1 MVLCI
6 SDVKTLRY
14 SIIVTI
20 LVAIGMNGLAFG
32 QVLPVPIFDIAHLKS
47 DHGSFPIPYRLI
59 NASLDYTQV
68 VLSTKALFFEITAG
82 SDGQLTV
89 KLPRS
94 IIDSK
99 NGSQDKPYHVTISN
113 IQSLGGPMWVIP
125 KELNE
130 KDMRI
135 LQINF
140 TQDTDEI
147 GIYGTYLPD
156 NYSYIPQ
163 KFDPPLKQFSSG
175 ITEQNIQCNTDFVL
189 IMKSSDNSPACV
201 LLDTYHVLVQ
211 RGWAKESAQIKE
223 TESVEMSVTRITN
236 NTGALGVNYDA
247 IRIVSHE
254 VLAKHPLLQSALHGA
269 DKQLEKFT
277 RFCETSIMCHTTL
290 PLQFSAT
297 YSTKIPMVE
306 AKSIADDPYLYFS
319 AYPSPP
325 SSVKI
330 SYVNVDSIMYVIYL
344 SFPQ

>member
-1 MVLCI
+1 M
-6 SDVKTLRY
+6 KTLHY
-14 SIIVTI
+14 SIIVTV

-189 IMKSSDNSPACV
+189 IIKSSDNSPACV
-201 LLDTYHVLVQ
+201 RLDTYHVLVQ
-211 RGWAKESAQIKE
+211 RGWAKESPQIKE
-223 TESVEMSVTRITN
+223 TESVEMTVTRITN
-236 NTGALGVNYDA
+236 NTGAFRVNYDDFKT
-247 IRIVSHE
+247 VSQKVME
-254 VLAKHPLLQSALHGA
+254 KHPQLQSALHGA

-277 RFCETSIMCHTTL
+277 RFCENSIMCHTTL
-290 PLQFSAT
+290 PLPFTAT
-297 YSTKIPMVE
+297 YSTKIPIVA

-319 AYPSPP
+319 GYRDP
-325 SSVKI
+325 SSSLKV
-330 SYVNVDSIMYVIYL
+330 SSLNVDGIMYDVDL
-344 SFPQ
+344 FFPQ